1 MADNNNDDRRRR
13 HLRRALKQAA
23 QAAPGGRRSNEG
35 PAEGPGSRTRSRS
48 ASVTDDQSRS
58 ASVADEPAPAGEP
71 ACFQVL
77 ENASGV
83 AAEVA
88 AAADAASLAQLGA
101 SSMRARAAALGA
113 SAQLARRR
121 HGVALPEIA
130 WTTDVARDGLAQRR
144 VALATGAPAPDE
156 TPLELLRF
164 LEARDAAEQRKG
176 KIFAAFSARHAVF
189 VDGRGAAFACGR
201 AEDGRSLITGE
212 STTIEPKRLEMSDI
226 GPKWQVEKQLDEAVK
241 AEHKKTHIDYSIL
254 QPRKKGSGWVPEA
267 HRGGGGGHSASEFD
281 HGSGAT
287 SRPLS
292 PTGGA
297 AKATPRA
304 VNPHPVGTALSWWS
318 RVDHAA
324 ASLTKVVAR

>member
-1 MADNNNDDRRRR
+1 MADNSNDDRRRR

-144 VALATGAPAPDE
+144 VALVTGAPAPDE

-164 LEARDAAEQRKG
+164 LEARDEDLV
-176 KIFAAFSARHAVF
+176 IDDPEH
-189 VDGRGAAFACGR
+189 VDGG
-201 AEDGRSLITGE
+201 
-212 STTIEPKRLEMSDI
+212 
-226 GPKWQVEKQLDEAVK
+226 
-241 AEHKKTHIDYSIL
+241 
-254 QPRKKGSGWVPEA
+254 
-267 HRGGGGGHSASEFD
+267 
-281 HGSGAT
+281 
-287 SRPLS
+287 
-292 PTGGA
+292 
-297 AKATPRA
+297 
-304 VNPHPVGTALSWWS
+304 
-318 RVDHAA
+318 
-324 ASLTKVVAR
+324 

>member
-1 MADNNNDDRRRR
+1 MGVRKKTAYTRDGRSIDN
-13 HLRRALKQAA
+13 
-23 QAAPGGRRSNEG
+23 
-35 PAEGPGSRTRSRS
+35 TMRS
-48 ASVTDDQSRS
+48 A
-58 ASVADEPAPAGEP
+58 EE
-71 ACFQVL
+71 
-77 ENASGV
+77 
-83 AAEVA
+83 
-88 AAADAASLAQLGA
+88 
-101 SSMRARAAALGA
+101 AALLERVQGH
-113 SAQLARRR
+113 SMLAPPGRN
-121 HGVALPEIA
+121 HPSIA
-130 WTTDVARDGLAQRR
+130 MYIS
-144 VALATGAPAPDE
+144 E
-156 TPLELLRF
+156 
-164 LEARDAAEQRKG
+164 
-176 KIFAAFSARHAVF
+176 
-189 VDGRGAAFACGR
+189 
-201 AEDGRSLITGE
+201 EDGRSLITGE

-281 HGSGAT
+281 HGSGGT

>member
-1 MADNNNDDRRRR
+1 MSDNNDDRRRR

-164 LEARDAAEQRKG
+164 LEARDAAERRKG

-201 AEDGRSLITGE
+201 AEDGRCGLAT
-212 STTIEPKRLEMSDI
+212 PA
-226 GPKWQVEKQLDEAVK
+226 LDRCEA
-241 AEHKKTHIDYSIL
+241 
-254 QPRKKGSGWVPEA
+254 G
-267 HRGGGGGHSASEFD
+267 
-281 HGSGAT
+281 GSGAL
-287 SRPLS
+287 LS
-292 PTGGA
+292 PTPLRIDAPELIVTGA
-297 AKATPRA
+297 NLTTMFSTVWHVRS
-304 VNPHPVGTALSWWS
+304 HPEPVEA
-318 RVDHAA
+318 
-324 ASLTKVVAR
+324 